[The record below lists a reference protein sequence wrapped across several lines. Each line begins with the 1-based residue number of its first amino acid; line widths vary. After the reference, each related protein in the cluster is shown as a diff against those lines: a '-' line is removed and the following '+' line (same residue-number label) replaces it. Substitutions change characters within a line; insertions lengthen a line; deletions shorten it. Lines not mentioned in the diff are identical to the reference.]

1 MKIPFV
7 AVALAIATFGIS
19 SAIAGEESLENKGQI
34 NATLDAKSKKL
45 TLVIK
50 GKEAGVYFNTEYPSK
65 CSLTIASGGTL
76 EKAELKKADAT
87 LEDAGKPGKAKSAT
101 FKVGADKSVT
111 GECKVVL
118 CTDNSC
124 SSPFTMKFASN

>member
-7 AVALAIATFGIS
+7 AVALAVATFGLS
-19 SAIAGEESLENKGQI
+19 SAIAGEETLENKGQI
-34 NATLDAKSKKL
+34 TATVDAKSKQL

-50 GKEAGVYFNTEYPSK
+50 GKEAGVYFNTEYPTK
-65 CSLTIASGGTL
+65 CTLAIAEGGKL
-76 EKAELKKADAT
+76 EKAKLEKADAK

-101 FKVGADKSVT
+101 FKVGADKKVT
-111 GECKVVL
+111 GECKLVL

-124 SSPFTMKFASN
+124 SSPFTMKFESK